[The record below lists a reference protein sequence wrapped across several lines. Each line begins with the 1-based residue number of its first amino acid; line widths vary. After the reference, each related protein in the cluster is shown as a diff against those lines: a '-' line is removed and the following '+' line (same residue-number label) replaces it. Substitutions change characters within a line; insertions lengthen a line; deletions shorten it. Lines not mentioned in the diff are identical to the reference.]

1 MCLMPGMDDKGYW
14 KERVNRFKM
23 VQKDFKF
30 YFEGRG
36 GLNRRDEG
44 ILGDCRE
51 GRLEAETWVSCFF
64 RLVAEF
70 HFQRERRKTGR

>member
-1 MCLMPGMDDKGYW
+1 MCLMPGMDDKCYW

-36 GLNRRDEG
+36 GLNRREEG
-44 ILGDCRE
+44 YFRRLLGGEAR
-51 GRLEAETWVSCFF
+51 GRNMGVLFF
-64 RLVAEF
+64 QAR
-70 HFQRERRKTGR
+70 G